1 MRTAAVLVAL
11 LVGCGGAPAAPRATP
26 PAPALAPPHLVAIEA
41 APDLDGVTVGAL
53 PSDQRATIAIVFASW
68 CTHCRDELPV
78 LAALLDERP
87 DLRMLGINYRAHEEY
102 DGRGDAAAVRALV
115 ASDAPWLRVVPAD
128 DAVWASLGRPP
139 KVPTLF
145 IFDRDGALVR
155 RFDRQGARLP
165 TLDELRAAL
174 PPAPV
179 W

>member
-1 MRTAAVLVAL
+1 MRTAAVIIAL
-11 LVGCGGAPAAPRATP
+11 LVGCGGPPAAPRGTP
-26 PAPALAPPHLVAIEA
+26 PPRPPHLVAIEA

-53 PSDQRATIAIVFASW
+53 PADQRATIAIVFASW
-68 CTHCRDELPV
+68 CTHCKDELPV
-78 LAALLDERP
+78 LAVIHDERP
-87 DLRMLGINYRAHEEY
+87 DVRLLGINYRAHEEY

-115 ASDAPWLRVVPAD
+115 ETDAPWLRVVPAD

-155 RFDRQGARLP
+155 AFDRRSDAIP

-174 PPAPV
+174 PPP
-179 W
+179 